1 MNLRNLSKRRFI
13 QREESTLYQ
22 DKHARYLEER
32 IRYLEEVNRFTLDAL
47 EMAAS
52 LGDFQPNISKLED
65 VPVILK
71 ETRSRI
77 NRLMRLLAVAFFLTD
92 EDTNDFFLA
101 DTDPQNYGPYIKEEI
116 DFLIENGTFA
126 WALREKRP
134 VVVSSKNHKRQLI
147 LHVMA
152 TSSRTRGMFVGVV
165 EKEKT
170 NINDI
175 SLSLLSIILLNS
187 SNALESFELYKM
199 MREINE
205 NLRKKENYKILFEAA
220 PDAVEVLDR
229 RGNIVDCNRAHQ
241 SLLGYDHEK
250 IIGKHTTDFFSD
262 QSKGLFNE
270 KFSVL
275 KKSSYVESEVEL
287 VCNDGPL
294 IPVWRKEKA
303 IYNEDMEF
311 VGSVIYN
318 RDISMLKQAEQERK
332 NLESQLQQA
341 QKMEAIGTLA
351 GGIAHDFNNILSA
364 IIGYTEISKMK
375 LPEDDDVQADL
386 DEVFKA
392 GGRAKNLVQQI
403 LTFSRQTE
411 KEKKP
416 VQMNLIIKEALNLL
430 KASLPSTIEIRKDI
444 QSDSLVFGDPT
455 QFHQVLMNL
464 CTNAAHA
471 MQEKGGVLRVELID
485 VEIDSEF
492 KITHPDIKPGS
503 YIKLTVSDTGNGM
516 PPEVLDRIF
525 DPFFT
530 TKEEGEGT
538 GMGLSVVHG
547 IVKGYGGTIKT
558 YSEPG
563 KGSTFNVFFPVI
575 ERVVEPEAR
584 EEKPIPKGTEHIL
597 FVDDEHSL
605 VNINKQIL
613 ESLGYEVTIRT
624 SSVEALELFK
634 TKPGRFDLVITDMTM
649 PKMTGDVFA
658 QKLMAVRQD
667 IPVIICTGFS
677 ARIDEEKAE
686 TMGIKAFV
694 SKPILK
700 RDIAVTI
707 RKVLDKRPGSSTT

>member
-13 QREESTLYQ
+13 HREEFTRNQ
-22 DKHARYLEER
+22 DKHLRYLEER
-32 IRYLEEVNRFTLDAL
+32 IQYLEEVNRFTMDAL

-77 NRLMRLLAVAFFLTD
+77 NRLIRLLAVTFFLVD
-92 EDTNDFFLA
+92 EDTNDFYLA
-101 DTDPQNYGPYIKEEI
+101 DADPQNYGPYIKEEI
-116 DFLIENGTFA
+116 NFLIENGTFA

-134 VVVSSKNHKRQLI
+134 VVVSSKNQNKQLI
-147 LHVMA
+147 LHIMA
-152 TSSRTRGMFVGVV
+152 TSSRTRGMFVGLV
-165 EKEKT
+165 EKEKN

-199 MREINE
+199 MREINK

-241 SLLGYDHEK
+241 SLLGHDYEK
-250 IIGKHTTDFFSD
+250 IIGKHTTEFFSD

-270 KFSVL
+270 KFSIL
-275 KKSSYVESEVEL
+275 KKNSYVESEVEL
-287 VCNDGPL
+287 VRSDGPL
-294 IPVWRKEKA
+294 ISVWRKEKA
-303 IYNEDMEF
+303 IYSENMEF

-318 RDISMLKQAEQERK
+318 RDISMLKKAEQERK

-416 VQMNLIIKEALNLL
+416 VQMNLIIKEVLKLL
-430 KASLPSTIEIRKDI
+430 KASLPSTIEIQQDI

-455 QFHQVLMNL
+455 QLHQVLMNL

-492 KITHPDIKPGS
+492 TITHPDIKPGP

-530 TKEEGEGT
+530 TKGEGQGT

-547 IVKGYGGTIKT
+547 IVKSYGGTIKA

-563 KGSTFNVFFPVI
+563 KGSTFKVFSPVI

-597 FVDDEHSL
+597 FVDDELSL

-613 ESLGYEVTIRT
+613 ESLGYKVTIRT
-624 SSVEALELFK
+624 SSIEALELFK

-677 ARIDEEKAE
+677 ARIDEEKAK

-707 RKVLDKRPGSSTT
+707 RKVLDNN